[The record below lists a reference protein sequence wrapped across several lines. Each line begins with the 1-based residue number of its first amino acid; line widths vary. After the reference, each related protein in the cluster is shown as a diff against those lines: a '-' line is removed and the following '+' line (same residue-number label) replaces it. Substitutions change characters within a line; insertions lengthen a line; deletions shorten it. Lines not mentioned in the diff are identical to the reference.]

1 MTAYGALMRTPRMAR
16 LYLAAI
22 FARLPIGINGIALV
36 LFLRAEGASF
46 GVAGAAAGAL
56 ALGAAVGA
64 PVAARLIDR
73 YGVRVMLV
81 LAGAHAGGLAVL
93 IALGLADA
101 PAPAIVAAAWL
112 TGCALPPIS
121 SVLRAGYPR
130 LLSGRADLVQSAFAL
145 DSVLT
150 EIIFIGGP
158 LLTALLVWL
167 VSAGAALAAS
177 ALSVVGGTIWFLAS
191 LPHGAVAEARRR
203 EGGGRDWAGALR
215 SPGMRTLVVA
225 MLPVGFAFGAI
236 EVALPAFAYSEGN
249 RHLAGV
255 LIAIW
260 ALGSAAGGFVY
271 GARPRRREL
280 AHLHL
285 IVAALLPAVFALLA
299 LATSP
304 LVMAL
309 LLIPAG
315 LPIAPLIATRNEL
328 AGRVAPPG
336 SETEAYTWPLTALVS
351 GVALGAAVSG
361 ALSDGPG
368 WRAAVLVAAGT
379 AAAGALIAVVRRE
392 TLAPDGE
399 AGAAIAVEAQRA

>member
-1 MTAYGALMRTPRMAR
+1 MTR

-22 FARLPIGINGIALV
+22 LARLPIGINGIAVV
-36 LFLRAEGASF
+36 LFLRAEGTSF
-46 GVAGAAAGAL
+46 GVAGAAAGGL
-56 ALGAAVGA
+56 ALGSALGA

-73 YGVRVMLV
+73 AGVRVLLA

-101 PAPAIVAAAWL
+101 PAGAIVAAAAL

-130 LLSGRADLVQSAFAL
+130 LLRGRPDLVQSAFAL

-150 EIIFIGGP
+150 EVIFIGGP
-158 LLTALLVWL
+158 LLTALLIWL
-167 VSAGAALAAS
+167 VAPAAALVLS
-177 ALSVVGGTIWFLAS
+177 AVAVVSGTIAFLAA
-191 LPHGAVAEARRR
+191 LPPHAVAPSTAGR
-203 EGGGRDWAGALR
+203 ERDIAGALR
-215 SPGMRTLVVA
+215 SPGMRTLLMA

-249 RHLAGV
+249 RHLAAV

-260 ALGSAAGGFVY
+260 AMGSAAGGFAY

-285 IVAALLPAVFALLA
+285 LVAALVPVVFAALA

-304 LVMAL
+304 VVMAL

-368 WRAAVLVAAGT
+368 WRMAVLVAAG
-379 AAAGALIAVVRRE
+379 AAAVGAMIAASRRA
-392 TLAPDGE
+392 TLAPQP
-399 AGAAIAVEAQRA
+399 A